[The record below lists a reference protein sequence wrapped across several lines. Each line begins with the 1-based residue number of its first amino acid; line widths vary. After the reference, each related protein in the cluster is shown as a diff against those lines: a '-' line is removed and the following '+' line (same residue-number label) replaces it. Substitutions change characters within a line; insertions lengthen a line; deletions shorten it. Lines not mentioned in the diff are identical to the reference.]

1 MRRVLPGM
9 TSLSRLARF
18 AAWALAAASFVAL
31 PRPAAARQ
39 AAAPQQT
46 VVVEDQNA
54 DKTREALEEVLK
66 RYPPSLA
73 YVLKLD
79 PALLSNQA
87 YLAPYPVLQQFL
99 AKHPEVVRA
108 PKYYFDEYTVR
119 DSNSNFNNIQWTPE
133 QRSIDMW
140 RSNIEGFQFLI
151 GFLSVVSIF
160 GWLIKSIVDHR
171 RWNRQSKV
179 QAEVH
184 NKVID
189 RLASNEEMLAYIQ
202 SPAGAGFL
210 KSGPI
215 GAVNGGPSRMTNAPY
230 NRILWS
236 AQAGVVFL
244 ALGLGFRWVNVNAP
258 SEVTEM
264 LHFFGLMGV
273 SLGLGFIASAA
284 LAYVLSWRLGLLA
297 PAVPE
302 RTTPSHS

>member
-1 MRRVLPGM
+1 M
-9 TSLSRLARF
+9 TTPSRLACLAF
-18 AAWALAAASFVAL
+18 AAASFVAV
-31 PRPAAARQ
+31 PRPAAAQ

-46 VVVEDQNA
+46 ILVEDQNA

-119 DSNSNFNNIQWTPE
+119 DSNSNYNDRYQFTPE
-133 QRSIDMW
+133 QRAIDMW

-210 KSGPI
+210 KSGPV
-215 GAVNGGPSRMTNAPY
+215 GAVNGGVSRMTNAPY

-273 SLGLGFIASAA
+273 SLGLGFIASAV

>member
-1 MRRVLPGM
+1 M
-9 TSLSRLARF
+9 TTLSRV
-18 AAWALAAASFVAL
+18 ALLGLTAASLVAL
-31 PRPAAARQ
+31 PRPALAQAQ
-39 AAAPQQT
+39 AASPQT
-46 VVVEDQNA
+46 IVVEDQNA
-54 DKTREALEEVLK
+54 DKTREALEDVLK

-79 PALLSNQA
+79 PALLNNQA

-99 AKHPEVVRA
+99 NKHPEVVRA

-119 DSNSNFNNIQWTPE
+119 DSNGGYNYNQMTPE
-133 QRSIDMW
+133 QHAIDMW

-151 GFLSVVSIF
+151 GFLSVLSIF
-160 GWLIKSIVDHR
+160 GWLIKSVVDHR

-189 RLASNEEMLAYIQ
+189 RLASNEEMLAYVQ

-210 KSGPI
+210 KSGPAI
-215 GAVNGGPSRMTNAPY
+215 SFNGNGRMAGAPY

-258 SEVTEM
+258 GEVTEM
-264 LHFFGLMGV
+264 LHFFGLMGM
-273 SLGLGFIASAA
+273 SLGMGFIASAA

-297 PAVPE
+297 PAAPE
-302 RTTPSHS
+302 RTPQSHS

>member
-1 MRRVLPGM
+1 M
-9 TSLSRLARF
+9 TTLSRLAR
-18 AAWALAAASFVAL
+18 LAALGLAAVSFVAL
-31 PRPAAARQ
+31 PRPAAAQ
-39 AAAPQQT
+39 AAAPQPT
-46 VVVEDQNA
+46 IVVEDQNA

-87 YLAPYPVLQQFL
+87 YLTPYPVLQQFL

-119 DSNSNFNNIQWTPE
+119 DSNYNYYDDPSRFTPE

-140 RSNIEGFQFLI
+140 RGNIEGFQFLL
-151 GFLSVVSIF
+151 GFLSVVGALAWI
-160 GWLIKSIVDHR
+160 IKSIVDHR
-171 RWNRQSKV
+171 RWARQSKV

-189 RLASNEEMLAYIQ
+189 RLASNEEMLAYVQ

-210 KSGPI
+210 KSGPAI
-215 GAVNGGPSRMTNAPY
+215 SFNGNGRMAGAPY

-244 ALGLGFRWVNVNAP
+244 ALGLGFRWVNVSAP
-258 SEVTEM
+258 NDVLEM
-264 LHFFGLMGV
+264 LRFFGLIGM
-273 SLGLGFIASAA
+273 SLGLGFLASAG
-284 LAYVLSWRLGLLA
+284 LAYALSWRLGLLA
-297 PAVPE
+297 PAAPE
-302 RTTPSHS
+302 RTPQSHS